1 MRIRIQSWIGSSS
14 NYLLDFI
21 NVDGGMSCFQ
31 GNLFREFVDPNL
43 DPEVKWNADPDPIWD
58 LKIHEMSSLKK
69 AQKTPTTVKK

>member
-1 MRIRIQSWIGSSS
+1 
-14 NYLLDFI
+14 
-21 NVDGGMSCFQ
+21 
-31 GNLFREFVDPNL
+31 VDPNL